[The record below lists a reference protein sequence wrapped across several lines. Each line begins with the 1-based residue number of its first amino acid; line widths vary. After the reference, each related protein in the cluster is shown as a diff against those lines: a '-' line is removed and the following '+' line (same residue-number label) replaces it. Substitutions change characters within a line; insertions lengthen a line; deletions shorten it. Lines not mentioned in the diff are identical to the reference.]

1 MIARYLGGRS
11 TTRYNKQYTG
21 FRGVDFSVPPEKVDA
36 QHSPDA
42 VNVML
47 DENGNLI
54 KRPGYRVLANRLPG
68 VPVALHVLNNELIA
82 HCSFTDVEKRTDCLY
97 NYTKQ
102 MMLSEIQ
109 PSDYSTS
116 VVMNNKLWILTGNEY
131 LCYDGRTIL
140 RVSDIAHV
148 PTISISCDPKT
159 GGGKTLEAVNLMTAK
174 RKIQYIGDGTTHTYC
189 IPEGYNKVI
198 SATVNGVE
206 QSCLPED
213 ATHIRFA
220 EAPPAPEVTGQDN
233 VIITYE
239 KINSEALEFINKCR
253 YMGTYG
259 LGGADSDRIFFTG
272 NPEKPNADWHCDISA
287 PKYAVDPTYVPDT
300 SFALLGSDSSA
311 IMGYRRLGNYQ
322 VILKEQSA
330 QDATAYLRSYGLDDK
345 GEAYFSVKEGISGIG
360 CVNPRTLANL
370 GDEPLFLSAFDGVC
384 AVVNSYVTQA
394 TSIQN
399 RSWMVDAKLKKEILK
414 TAFALEWKDKYL
426 LFANG
431 RVYLLDSRQNKT
443 YKERSNSSFVYEAF
457 YWEGIE
463 AKCAVE
469 FNGEIYLGM
478 SNNRLAKLSTD
489 LDTEERYKDKHDVYD
504 GEESAVAAYWTT
516 PLDEDGYPT
525 RTKSINSEWLAFQ
538 SNGEIGDIKISY
550 RTTANDP
557 WKTLR
562 VKACERKFDFYLL
575 DFADIDFAAAEPLGD
590 TPIHTKIKK
599 YLRLQLRVEN
609 AVKGQN
615 FPLAGIFKSFTY
627 GDQNKIK

>member
-54 KRPGYRVLANRLPG
+54 KRPGYRVLTNQLPG
-68 VPVALHVLNNELIA
+68 VPVALHVLGNELIV
-82 HCSFTDVEKRTDCLY
+82 HCSYIDVGGRIDHLY
-97 NYTKQ
+97 SYTKKTI
-102 MMLSEIQ
+102 LSGIKA
-109 PSDYSTS
+109 SAHSTS
-116 VVMNNKLWILTGNEY
+116 VVMNNKLWILTGEEY
-131 LCYDGRTIL
+131 LCYDGKD
-140 RVSDIAHV
+140 VKKVAEIAHV
-148 PTISISCDPKT
+148 PTIAISCDPKT

-174 RKIQYIGDGTTHTYC
+174 RKIQYIGDGTMHTYC
-189 IPEGYNKVI
+189 IPEGYNKII

-206 QSCLPED
+206 QSYLPED

-233 VIITYE
+233 VVITYE
-239 KINSEALEFINKCR
+239 KINNEALEFINKCR

-330 QDATAYLRSYGLDDK
+330 QDSTAYLRSYGLDDK
-345 GEAYFSVKEGISGIG
+345 GEAFFSVKEGISGIG

-399 RSWMVDAKLKKEILK
+399 RSWMIDAKLKNEILK

-426 LFANG
+426 LFASG

-457 YWEGIE
+457 YWEGIN
-463 AKCAVE
+463 ATCAVE
-469 FNGEIYLGM
+469 INGEIYMGLNGNMLG
-478 SNNRLAKLSTD
+478 KLNTD
-489 LDTEERYKDKHDVYD
+489 LDTDGKYRDKFDVYNGD
-504 GEESAVAAYWTT
+504 ERAIKAYWTT
-516 PLDEDGYPT
+516 PFDDDNYPT
-525 RTKSINSEWLAFQ
+525 RTKSINAHWLAVQ
-538 SNGEIGDIKISY
+538 TNGTIGDVVLSY
-550 RTTANDP
+550 RTQSDNE
-557 WKTLR
+557 WKLLR
-562 VKACERKFDFYLL
+562 DSKPEKNFNFYAVDFDQFCF
-575 DFADIDFAAAEPLGD
+575 DSAKPVGD
-590 TPIHTKIKK
+590 TPIHSKIKK
-599 YLRLQLRVEN
+599 YLRLQLKVEN
-609 AVKGQN
+609 NVIGQN
-615 FPLAGIFKSFTY
+615 LPLGGIFKSFIY